1 MKTTKSRAFKHTALA
16 VLLVTASYS
25 WAQDAGDTSAIEAEI
40 KVKELQLKL
49 KEAEQKLKDAEIKS
63 IDQAQR
69 EETARRLLAR
79 QADTERT
86 LDAQASNNLSA
97 TDLAKDLQTFNKL
110 KETFGDPPKIG
121 LEGSVALT
129 EGGTTQLL
137 ATRAGSAQASFEL
150 ADLICKALAK
160 AKVTSAYIAPQGFDE
175 KLMKSSLLQAEVD
188 GLVNHIAT
196 YKGQLEGIKT
206 ASAAGIVAGL
216 NIARYLVGG
225 AQELSKAI
233 RSNYAY
239 AVSSSSSRANLLE
252 KSIAANCPGAVANV
266 DLETSMRLHSDTST
280 FSTQADKLIV
290 FLDEYDGKSSVLTA
304 TVAET
309 TAKLT
314 LERAKPEKDRNASV
328 IEELDTRLKT
338 QKGELGKLQLIEPA
352 SKRVKNYLDSLKN
365 RDAQILEA
373 LTWANFAK
381 WKNSPRLQLT
391 VSSQDVQVTKTS
403 AWTAQKISSASHIEV
418 LYSVINSEG
427 LVLVSGA
434 ATKSIVSPVLDMKTV
449 GSSSLSCV
457 TLAGVASCERT
468 PVNAT
473 ESAH

>member
-1 MKTTKSRAFKHTALA
+1 MKTSKSRAFKSAALA
-16 VLLVTASYS
+16 ALFVTASCS

-49 KEAEQKLKDAEIKS
+49 KEAEQKLKDAEIKA
-63 IDQAQR
+63 IEQAQR
-69 EETARRLLAR
+69 EEAARRLLAR
-79 QADTERT
+79 QVDTERT
-86 LDAQASNNLSA
+86 LDAQATNNLSA
-97 TDLAKDLQTFNKL
+97 TDLAKDLQTFGKL

-121 LEGSVALT
+121 LEGTVTLT

-150 ADLICKALAK
+150 ADLVCKALSR
-160 AKVTSAYIAPQGFDE
+160 AKVTGAYIAPQGFDE
-175 KLMKSSLLQAEVD
+175 KLMKSALLQAEVD

-196 YKGQLEGIKT
+196 YKSQLGGIQA

-233 RSNYAY
+233 RPNYAY

-266 DLETSMRLHSDTST
+266 DLETSMRLHSNTGA
-280 FSTQADKLIV
+280 FSTQVDKLIA

-304 TVAET
+304 GIAET
-309 TAKLT
+309 NAKLT
-314 LERAKPEKDRNASV
+314 LERAKPEKDRDASV
-328 IEELDTRLKT
+328 IEEQETRLKT

-352 SKRVKNYLDSLKN
+352 SKRVKSYLDSLKS

-373 LTWANFAK
+373 LTWANFTE
-381 WKNSPRLQLT
+381 WKDKPRLQLT

-418 LYSVINSEG
+418 LYSVVNSKG

-449 GSSSLSCV
+449 GSSALSCV
-457 TLAGVASCERT
+457 TIAGAASCELT
-468 PVNAT
+468 AVNAT
-473 ESAH
+473 ESAR